1 MPRQLGEDGPLR
13 AVRGIGRYT
22 SQPLVGLGTQP
33 TDVRDA
39 LLGIWHVE
47 DADADAMANAAIGI
61 NLVSVLPAL
70 VCWVNHAF
78 GLMLML
84 MLMMPHMLCLSRSAF
99 MHAIASNRRPAELE
113 R

>member
-1 MPRQLGEDGPLR
+1 L
-13 AVRGIGRYT
+13 IFST
-22 SQPLVGLGTQP
+22 
-33 TDVRDA
+33 
-39 LLGIWHVE
+39 IHVISASLA
-47 DADADAMANAAIGI
+47 ADADAMANPAIGI
-61 NLVSVLPAL
+61 NLVGVLPVL
-70 VCWVNHAF
+70 VCWVNHAY

>member
-1 MPRQLGEDGPLR
+1 MPRRLGEDGPLR
-13 AVRGIGRYT
+13 AVRGVGRYT
-22 SQPLVGLGTQP
+22 SQPLAGLGTQ
-33 TDVRDA
+33 TTVVRAA
-39 LLGIWHVE
+39 LLGIGQVE
-47 DADADAMANAAIGI
+47 DADADAMANPAIGI
-61 NLVSVLPAL
+61 NLVGVLPVL

-78 GLMLML
+78 GLML

>member
-1 MPRQLGEDGPLR
+1 MPRRSGEDGPLR

-22 SQPLVGLGTQP
+22 SQPLAGLGIQT
-33 TDVRDA
+33 TVMRAA
-39 LLGIWHVE
+39 LLGIGQVE
-47 DADADAMANAAIGI
+47 DADADAMANPAIGI
-61 NLVSVLPAL
+61 NLVGVLPVL

-78 GLMLML
+78 GLML

>member
-1 MPRQLGEDGPLR
+1 M

-22 SQPLVGLGTQP
+22 SQPLAGLGIQT
-33 TDVRDA
+33 TVMRAA
-39 LLGIWHVE
+39 LLGIGQVE
-47 DADADAMANAAIGI
+47 DADADAMANPAIGI
-61 NLVSVLPAL
+61 NLVGVLPVL

-78 GLMLML
+78 GLML

-99 MHAIASNRRPAELE
+99 MHAIASNLRPAELE

>member
-1 MPRQLGEDGPLR
+1 MPRRLGEDGPLR

-22 SQPLVGLGTQP
+22 SQPLIGLGTQ
-33 TDVRDA
+33 TTVVRDA
-39 LLGIWHVE
+39 LLGIGQVE
-47 DADADAMANAAIGI
+47 GADADAMANPTIDI
-61 NLVSVLPAL
+61 NLVGVLPVL

-84 MLMMPHMLCLSRSAF
+84 MMPHMLRLSRSAF

>member
-22 SQPLVGLGTQP
+22 SQPLAGLGIQT
-33 TDVRDA
+33 TVMRAA
-39 LLGIWHVE
+39 LRGIGQVE
-47 DADADAMANAAIGI
+47 DADADAMANPAIGI
-61 NLVSVLPAL
+61 NLVGVLPVL

-78 GLMLML
+78 GLML

>member
-1 MPRQLGEDGPLR
+1 MPRRLGEDGPLR
-13 AVRGIGRYT
+13 AVRGDGRYT
-22 SQPLVGLGTQP
+22 SQPLAGLGIQT
-33 TDVRDA
+33 TVMRAA
-39 LLGIWHVE
+39 LLGIGQVE
-47 DADADAMANAAIGI
+47 DADADAMANPAIGI
-61 NLVSVLPAL
+61 NLVGVLPVL

-78 GLMLML
+78 GLML

>member
-1 MPRQLGEDGPLR
+1 MPRRLGEDGPLR

-22 SQPLVGLGTQP
+22 SQPLAGLGIQT
-33 TDVRDA
+33 TVMRAA
-39 LLGIWHVE
+39 LLGIGQVE
-47 DADADAMANAAIGI
+47 DADADAMANPAIGI
-61 NLVSVLPAL
+61 NLVGVLPVL

-78 GLMLML
+78 GLML

>member
-1 MPRQLGEDGPLR
+1 MPRRLGEDRPAR
-13 AVRGIGRYT
+13 AVRRSGRYT

-47 DADADAMANAAIGI
+47 DADADAMANPAIGI
-61 NLVSVLPAL
+61 NLVGVLPVL

-78 GLMLML
+78 GLML

>member
-1 MPRQLGEDGPLR
+1 MPRRLGEDRPPR
-13 AVRGIGRYT
+13 AVRGGGRYT
-22 SQPLVGLGTQP
+22 SQLLVGLCTHATVVGRT
-33 TDVRDA
+33 
-39 LLGIWHVE
+39 LLHIGQVE
-47 DADADAMANAAIGI
+47 GADAGAMANPAIGI
-61 NLVSVLPAL
+61 NLVGVLPVL

-78 GLMLML
+78 GLML